1 VGEWRHSAKIRRAN
15 SCTDQNLR
23 VRAGCQRANRDLWVG
38 DPQLAALPLSVAEA
52 AAGAMSPAAGVVA
65 EEGRLQFER
74 RGDNH

>member
-1 VGEWRHSAKIRRAN
+1 
-15 SCTDQNLR
+15 
-23 VRAGCQRANRDLWVG
+23 
-38 DPQLAALPLSVAEA
+38 LPLSVAEA